1 MAALRINIITNYLG
15 QFWMVAMGLLFLPW
29 YVRILGME
37 AFGLVGLMLSF
48 QGILQLF
55 DFGIGG
61 ATNRELSRRAHDLAR
76 ADSTRDMLRSS
87 EIVIWLL
94 AASIAL
100 SVWVCS
106 GWMAEHWLHLEKVDS
121 HQAGRAIAIMGLAIA
136 LLWPSTFYANCLSG
150 LEKQPALNLINTI
163 FSTLRYAGVVP
174 VLLWI
179 SPSIEAFLVWS
190 ALVGALQSLIMALAT
205 WRSIPAGSRS
215 SRWSDI
221 ELRHSQKFAGG
232 LFVIGVLALIN
243 SQLDRLALASLR
255 PLEDLGYYTLALSV
269 ASGLGRMV
277 QPMFNA
283 LYPRFNRLVARNDK
297 ATLSELYHLS
307 SQLLT
312 VVVAS
317 VAAILIVFARDVLW
331 LWSGDTSVTER
342 AALPMAIL
350 VTGSALNGLVTIP
363 YALQLAHG
371 WTRLAAG
378 LNAASLLMTL
388 PLCLW
393 LIPRY
398 GMVGAAMLW
407 LLTNLISLVVGVP
420 LMHRRLLK
428 GQAARWAFSDT
439 APPLLA
445 GLCASL
451 VMSALLPS
459 IERNLTG
466 FTLLLLAST
475 TTLLSCAAATPSARA
490 LLWRQSNRFLT

>member
-1 MAALRINIITNYLG
+1 MAALRVNIIANYLG

-61 ATNRELSRRAHDLAR
+61 AANRELSRRVHDPTLT
-76 ADSTRDMLRSS
+76 DSTRDMLRSS

-94 AASIAL
+94 AAFIAL
-100 SVWVCS
+100 SVWICS
-106 GWMAEHWLHLEKVDS
+106 GWMAGHWLHLEKINS

-150 LEKQPALNLINTI
+150 LEKQPALNLINAI

-174 VLLWI
+174 VLLWVD
-179 SPSIEAFLVWS
+179 SSIEAFLFWS
-190 ALVGALQSLIMALAT
+190 ALVGTLQSLVMALAT
-205 WRSIPAGSRS
+205 WRNVPTGSRAA
-215 SRWSDI
+215 RWSGN
-221 ELRHSQKFAGG
+221 EFRHSRKFAGG
-232 LFVIGVLALIN
+232 LFAIGVLALAN

-255 PLEDLGYYTLALSV
+255 PLEELGYYTLALSV
-269 ASGLGRMV
+269 ASGFGRMV

-283 LYPRFNRLVARNDK
+283 LYPRFNRLVARNDE
-297 ATLSELYHLS
+297 ATLGELYHLS
-307 SQLLT
+307 SQLLA
-312 VVVAS
+312 VVIAA
-317 VAAILIVFARDVLW
+317 VAAILIVFSRDVLW
-331 LWSGDTSVTER
+331 LWSGDASVAER

-350 VTGSALNGLVTIP
+350 VTGSALNGLVNIP

-378 LNAASLLMTL
+378 LNAASLLIAL

-393 LIPRY
+393 LVPRY
-398 GMVGAAMLW
+398 GMAGAATIW
-407 LLTNLISLVVGVP
+407 LLANLVSLMVGVP
-420 LMHRRLLK
+420 LMHRRLLI
-428 GQAARWAFSDT
+428 GQVMRWALRDT

-445 GLCASL
+445 GLCAAL
-451 VMSALLPS
+451 IMAALLPS
-459 IERNLTG
+459 IERSLTG
-466 FTLLLLAST
+466 FALLLLASGA
-475 TTLLSCAAATPSARA
+475 TLLSCIAASPSART
-490 LLWRQSNRFLT
+490 LLRDRSKFF

>member
-1 MAALRINIITNYLG
+1 
-15 QFWMVAMGLLFLPW
+15 MGLLFLPW
-29 YVRILGME
+29 YVQILGME

-48 QGILQLF
+48 QGILQLL

-61 ATNRELSRRAHDLAR
+61 AANRELSRRAHDPKM
-76 ADSTRDMLRSS
+76 ADSARDMLRSS
-87 EIVIWLL
+87 EIIIWLL
-94 AASIAL
+94 AAFIAL
-100 SVWVCS
+100 SVWICS
-106 GWMAEHWLHLEKVDS
+106 GWMAGHWLHLKNIDS
-121 HQAGRAIAIMGLAIA
+121 HQVRHAIAIMGLAIA

-150 LEKQPALNLINTI
+150 LERQPTLNLINTI

-179 SPSIEAFLVWS
+179 APSIEAFLVWS
-190 ALVGALQSLIMALAT
+190 ALVGALQSLVMALVT
-205 WRSIPAGSRS
+205 WRNVPAGSRT

-232 LFVIGVLALIN
+232 LFAIGVLALAN

-255 PLEDLGYYTLALSV
+255 PLEELGYYTLALSV
-269 ASGLGRMV
+269 AGGLARMV

-283 LYPRFNRLVARNDK
+283 IYPRFSRLVARNDE
-297 ATLSELYHLS
+297 ATLCELYHLS
-307 SQLLT
+307 SQLLAI
-312 VVVAS
+312 VIAA
-317 VAAILIVFARDVLW
+317 VAATLMVFAHDVLW
-331 LWSGDTSVTER
+331 LWSGDAGVAER

-350 VTGSALNGLVTIP
+350 VAGSAINGLVNIP

-378 LNAASLLMTL
+378 LNAVSLLITL

-393 LIPRY
+393 LVQRY
-398 GMVGAAMLW
+398 DMVGAATLW
-407 LLTNLISLVVGVP
+407 LLTNLISLMVGVP

-428 GQAARWAFSDT
+428 GQAARWLLRGT

-445 GLCASL
+445 GLCTAL
-451 VMSALLPS
+451 IMSALLPS

-466 FTLLLLAST
+466 FALLLLASGA
-475 TTLLSCAAATPSARA
+475 TLLSCIAATPSART
-490 LLWRQSNRFLT
+490 LLRDRSKIF